1 MLANLSLVDCYNI
14 TNFKDPSKKR
24 VMLKSAMEN
33 LKNIAFFAVHGY
45 PEETQLLFEYT
56 FNIKFKEDLVDS
68 IKPKTVHKSSDYF
81 DLLKPEIKD
90 RIRHVNDLDI
100 KLYDYAL
107 QLFLARVDY
116 VRKLKSSGKMADG
129 SIGKS

>member
-1 MLANLSLVDCYNI
+1 M
-14 TNFKDPSKKR
+14 
-24 VMLKSAMEN
+24 
-33 LKNIAFFAVHGY
+33 
-45 PEETQLLFEYT
+45 
-56 FNIKFKEDLVDS
+56 
-68 IKPKTVHKSSDYF
+68 HKSSDYF

-90 RIRHVNDLDI
+90 RIRHMNDLDI

-116 VRKLKSSGKMADG
+116 VRKLKSFGKMAGG